1 MRNCFFDSNFLFK
14 INDFNVKNRR
24 FDSSL
29 ILDVKKCF
37 FNQPQVI
44 ICKPLAKKFRP
55 FPTTFWLVC
64 PYLIKLAGKIESD
77 GGVKE
82 LEKFLIENNLKKQW
96 REYNFLHQKIRLKLI
111 NKNLAKFL
119 RRFHGKIFRNLI
131 RGGVGGIHYDSENVN
146 VKCLHLQT
154 ASFIGTGHHPGAQWL
169 ISKGLC
175 PGANCKQRD
184 AAPIF

>member
-1 MRNCFFDSNFLFK
+1 MSAPFPRFN
-14 INDFNVKNRR
+14 INIFNVKKRR

-29 ILDVKKCF
+29 IIDVKKCR
-37 FNQPQVI
+37 FNHAQVI

-55 FPTTFWLVC
+55 FPTSFWLVC

-82 LEKFLIENNLKKQW
+82 LEKFLIENKLKKQW

-119 RRFHGKIFRNLI
+119 RLFHGKIFKNLI

-154 ASFIGTGHHPGAQWL
+154 ASFIGLNHHPGEKWL
-169 ISKGLC
+169 KSKGLC
-175 PGANCKQRD
+175 PGSNCEKNFCAKLIQN
-184 AAPIF
+184 F